1 MTQRLAILSNDVDDA
16 ASVVETL
23 RQTGYADEDIY
34 VITRDDI
41 VLEDL
46 PEADPR
52 QYSDLLPALK
62 RGAGM
67 GGALGLFGGLLMAT
81 IPPAGLAF
89 SAAAVTAMTAGGAA
103 FGAWTSSLLGISVPN
118 SRLEEFQKAIE
129 AGKTLVLVDVEDE
142 QAGAL
147 LKDLQARCAAEI
159 TQASRV
165 EAA

>member
-23 RQTGYADEDIY
+23 RSAGYSDDDMY

-41 VLEDL
+41 ILEDL
-46 PEADPR
+46 PEADAR

-62 RGAGM
+62 RGAGV

-81 IPPAGLAF
+81 VPPAGLAL

-129 AGKTLVLVDVEDE
+129 AGKTLVLVDVEE
-142 QAGAL
+142 ERASAL
-147 LKDLQARCAAEI
+147 LADLEANCSAEI
-159 TQASRV
+159 TQAGKV